1 MTDPLMPSGAGQ
13 SAAAAAKS
21 PLVLLAQLKATLLAL
36 VGRVVELREDPVK
49 HASGPV
55 IAANERWAAMHIGR
69 ETQLLDRQQWPVEV
83 GHCYELHEGPNGR
96 QVKELPMDSRIQS
109 GLEYVYGKQVGE
121 LANGWVERD
130 APLVQA
136 KKRSRGMDG
145 PGW

>member
-13 SAAAAAKS
+13 YAAAAVKS
-21 PLVLLAQLKATLLAL
+21 PIVLLAQLKATLLAQ

-83 GHCYELHEGPNGR
+83 GHCYELHEWPNGR
-96 QVKELPMDSRIQS
+96 QVKERPMDSRTQS

-121 LANGWVERD
+121 LAKGWVERD
-130 APLVQA
+130 VTRVQA
-136 KKRSRGMDG
+136 QKRDRGMGG
-145 PGW
+145 PGC